1 MPIARIITN
10 SKMKGIVEFIEVTN
24 DVTKVNDT
32 IPTLIVGKKNAESLF
47 GRENV
52 HVLDKKIKEN
62 LWWTF
67 SLLERRDE
75 FENDIA
81 IFNKMVIN
89 NIGRNITYSFFNL
102 FTENI
107 GRIKK
112 FITFMKNNESKII
125 YSTDRHLY
133 IFYKHFVFG
142 LSFDQT
148 DFLGVKKEKIMK
160 ILNSIPSIVMLNDKS
175 LTMSIKR
182 MSADNIYLIP
192 YFFYLK
198 NVL

>member
-81 IFNKMVIN
+81 IFNKMVID

-182 MSADNIYLIP
+182 ISADNIYLTP
-192 YFFYLK
+192 YFFYLE

>member
-10 SKMKGIVEFIEVTN
+10 SKMKDIVEFIEVTN

-142 LSFDQT
+142 LSLDQT
-148 DFLGVKKEKIMK
+148 DFLGVKKEKIIK
-160 ILNSIPSIVMLNDKS
+160 ILNSVQSIVMLNDKS
-175 LTMSIKR
+175 LTTSIKR

>member
-81 IFNKMVIN
+81 IFNKMVID

-148 DFLGVKKEKIMK
+148 DFLGVKKEKIIK
-160 ILNSIPSIVMLNDKS
+160 ILNSIPSIVMINDES
-175 LTMSIKR
+175 LAVSIKR

-192 YFFYLK
+192 YFFHLK

>member
-81 IFNKMVIN
+81 VFNKMVID

-175 LTMSIKR
+175 LTTSIKR